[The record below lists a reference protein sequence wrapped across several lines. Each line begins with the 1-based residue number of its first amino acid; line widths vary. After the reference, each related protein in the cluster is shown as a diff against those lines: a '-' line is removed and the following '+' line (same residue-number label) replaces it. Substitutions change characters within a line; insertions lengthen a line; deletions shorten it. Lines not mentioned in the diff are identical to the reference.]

1 MMISSKYRGL
11 ARLVRGICR
20 AWVFVLLQ
28 MAAPAVFAH
37 AALIETLPVDGAML
51 GKAPAEVR
59 LRFNEPVAPLV
70 FKLLLPD
77 GSTQAVTH
85 IAAEQNGLKAS
96 LPDLPAPG
104 TYLLSWRVVSADGHP
119 VGGSITYSVGVRS
132 DNGAAVV
139 LSSSSSSSP
148 SSSSSSS
155 SPLPLLAAIWLIRF
169 GLYMALF
176 IGVGAALFRAFI
188 AVETASPAWWA
199 TAALLKGLV
208 LAPLAVGMQG
218 LDALA
223 LPWDALGS
231 LQPWRAGLDTAYGVT
246 AWLMLAS
253 LLAACAANAVDRR
266 WLSRPAAIVSTLLL
280 GAALAASGH
289 AGSAP
294 PQWLARPAVF
304 IHGVAIAAWV
314 GSLLPLLMLLRGEQG
329 MASLSRFSRVI
340 PWVLALLLISGA
352 TLALLQ
358 LDSVQSLWTTDY
370 GRILSAKLI
379 LLLLLLG
386 VATFNRYALTARVQ
400 RGDARARLWMRR
412 SICVELLLVA
422 MILALV
428 AIWRFTPPPRAM
440 AAAASAAAP
449 VSVHLHATQAMVD
462 LTLTPQHDRRVR
474 ASLFVQGGD
483 FSPLDAQ
490 EVSLQFSNPARG
502 IEPLLKSAHRGAD
515 GGTWLVEPFALP
527 ASGRWH
533 VRIDVLIS
541 DFVRVELEKD
551 IDVAF

>member
-1 MMISSKYRGL
+1 MTISNKYRGL
-11 ARLVRGICR
+11 ARLARGICR

-51 GKAPAEVR
+51 GKAPTEVL

-96 LPDLPAPG
+96 LPDLPASG

-132 DNGAAVV
+132 DNGAAAAV
-139 LSSSSSSSP
+139 SSSSP
-148 SSSSSSS
+148 S
-155 SPLPLLAAIWLIRF
+155 LLLAVIWLIRF

-188 AVETASPAWWA
+188 AVETAPPAWWA

-208 LAPLAVGMQG
+208 LVPLAVGMQG

-266 WLSRPAAIVSTLLL
+266 WLSRAAAIASTLLL

-314 GSLLPLLMLLRGEQG
+314 GSLLPLLILLRGEQG
-329 MASLSRFSRVI
+329 VAALSRFSRVI

-358 LDSVQSLWTTDY
+358 LDSFQSLWTTDY
-370 GRILSAKLI
+370 GRILSAKLS

-412 SICVELLLVA
+412 LICAELLLMA

-428 AIWRFTPPPRAM
+428 ATWRFTPPPRAM

-462 LTLTPQHDRRVR
+462 LTLTPLQDRRVR

-490 EVSLQFSNPARG
+490 EVSLQFSNPARD
-502 IEPLLKSAHRGAD
+502 IEPLLKNAHRGAD
-515 GGTWLVEPFALP
+515 GGTWLVDPFALP
-527 ASGRWH
+527 APGRWH
-533 VRIDVLIS
+533 VRIDVLVS

>member
-11 ARLVRGICR
+11 ARLARGICR

-51 GKAPAEVR
+51 GKAPTEVL

-77 GSTQAVTH
+77 GSTQALTH

-132 DNGAAVV
+132 DNGAAAV
-139 LSSSSSSSP
+139 LSSSL
-148 SSSSSSS
+148 SSSSS

-188 AVETASPAWWA
+188 AVETAPPARWA

-231 LQPWRAGLDTAYGVT
+231 LQPWRAGLDTAYGTT

-253 LLAACAANAVDRR
+253 LLAACAANAADRR

-329 MASLSRFSRVI
+329 VGALSRFSRVI

-358 LDSVQSLWTTDY
+358 LDSFQSLWTTDY
-370 GRILSAKLI
+370 GRILSAKLS

-412 SICVELLLVA
+412 LICAELLLVA

-428 AIWRFTPPPRAM
+428 ATWRFTQPPRAM
-440 AAAASAAAP
+440 AAAASIAAP

-483 FSPLDAQ
+483 FNPLDAQ

-502 IEPLLKSAHRGAD
+502 IEPLLKNAHRGTD

-527 ASGRWH
+527 APGRWH

-551 IDVAF
+551 IDVVF